1 MRETKTMEEMA
12 DAMETLFTMLG
23 LIAGGSIITWVVLCI
38 IVPYIILKVID
49 LSIVIIAASKVFLTI
64 ILSYIVRKLPDSE
77 KQGENNETT

>member
-64 ILSYIVRKLPDSE
+64 ILSYIVKKLPDSE
-77 KQGENNETT
+77 K